1 MEHIISDIGNTNI
14 DNIKVNSITD
24 NAAKQNE
31 HESNNFNTID
41 DETNMHSSVPS
52 SSSSSLSSILS
63 STLRTVEKALLT
75 SNIKHTYATM
85 QKDDNT
91 TVNINTEMEES
102 YDNTINSN
110 KGNNVDSNSTTF
122 G

>member
-1 MEHIISDIGNTNI
+1 
-14 DNIKVNSITD
+14 
-24 NAAKQNE
+24 
-31 HESNNFNTID
+31 
-41 DETNMHSSVPS
+41 
-52 SSSSSLSSILS
+52 
-63 STLRTVEKALLT
+63 
-75 SNIKHTYATM
+75 M